1 MMHKFFPQHWHAA
14 MARFEHRAVAENCK
28 HRIGLLGRARRIHW
42 LVKATSETHRVTMGC
57 QMMPGMSPV
66 QCMKVAEHLYTSGY
80 ISYTAQ
86 TETAQLNP
94 AESSGF
100 LGEVIV
106 NCNCFG
112 KASF

>member
-1 MMHKFFPQHWHAA
+1 LNTVQLLKAASTGLGCSAPLVVSHGWNPPGFPFA
-14 MARFEHRAVAENCK
+14 
-28 HRIGLLGRARRIHW
+28 IHSVGSM
-42 LVKATSETHRVTMGC
+42 LMGC

-86 TETAQLNP
+86 MTETAHS

-100 LGEVIV
+100 LE
-106 NCNCFG
+106 NWCQLQLLW
-112 KASF
+112 